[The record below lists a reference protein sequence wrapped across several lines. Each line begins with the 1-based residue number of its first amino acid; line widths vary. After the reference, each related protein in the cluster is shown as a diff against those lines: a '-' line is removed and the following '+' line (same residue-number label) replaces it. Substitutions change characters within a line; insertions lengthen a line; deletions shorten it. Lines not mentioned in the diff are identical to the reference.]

1 MCDSG
6 IELCFFN
13 SKVFFLTNSVDS
25 ENCQIKRKT
34 RNTTSS
40 EQFFRIHEK
49 QKAKTKNTT
58 SSEQFQIHEKQKNKN
73 KKYHIVRTVP
83 NSWKTKI
90 TTPSEQFQN
99 HEKKNKKKQTPHQQN
114 SSEIMEKKPP
124 HRQNSSKYNRSL

>member
-40 EQFFRIHEK
+40 EQFRIHEK
-49 QKAKTKNTT
+49 QKLPHRQNSSKIVKNKKTKN
-58 SSEQFQIHEKQKNKN
+58 
-73 KKYHIVRTVP
+73 
-83 NSWKTKI
+83 
-90 TTPSEQFQN
+90 
-99 HEKKNKKKQTPHQQN
+99 KKQTPHQQN
-114 SSEIMEKKPP
+114 SSKIMKKKHHTGRTAPNIIDRCRK
-124 HRQNSSKYNRSL
+124 RQNQ